1 MLKNPDND
9 SYGDYQVKLDINS
22 YKYNIGGYSS
32 YQTQYEKKDKETNT
46 VLRFSL
52 TKSNNNYLFE
62 SANELFSIS
71 TYVSQFKHKTRK
83 HTYVN
88 FWSHKLCFL

>member
-32 YQTQYEKKDKETNT
+32 YQTQYEKKIKK
-46 VLRFSL
+46 L
-52 TKSNNNYLFE
+52 
-62 SANELFSIS
+62 I
-71 TYVSQFKHKTRK
+71 QF
-83 HTYVN
+83 
-88 FWSHKLCFL
+88 